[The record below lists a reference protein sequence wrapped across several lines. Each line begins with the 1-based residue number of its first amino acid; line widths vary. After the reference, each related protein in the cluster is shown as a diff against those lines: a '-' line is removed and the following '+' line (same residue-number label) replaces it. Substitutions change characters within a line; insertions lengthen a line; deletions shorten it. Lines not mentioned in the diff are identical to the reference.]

1 MDNKI
6 IMENDKDMKI
16 EKDEDA
22 ELEEKIK
29 TQARV
34 LGKKIEDHDKDTN
47 TEYEAE
53 KLKEE

>member
-16 EKDEDA
+16 ETDEDA
-22 ELEEKIK
+22 ELEDKIK

-34 LGKKIEDHDKDTN
+34 LGKKIEDHNKDTN
-47 TEYEAE
+47 TEYEKE

>member
-1 MDNKI
+1 
-6 IMENDKDMKI
+6 MENDKDMKI
-16 EKDEDA
+16 ETDEDA
-22 ELEEKIK
+22 ELEAKIK

-34 LGKKIEDHDKDTN
+34 LGKKIEDPDKDTN